1 MRFILNRYF
10 FIALVSATP
19 FTAWSSSF
27 NVDINTAG
35 LAGTTATLAFDF
47 IDGDGVA
54 NNTAQISGFL
64 TDGSFDPVLASSI
77 GDVSG
82 LLDTSVT
89 LGDTGGFK
97 EFLQPLTLGG
107 TLHFQLQISDLF
119 DPSALTPDAFRFYLL
134 DELAGS
140 PLFSTT
146 DPTSSAALF
155 SMDLTGD
162 GKGLSVYATTNPIA
176 AWIVES
182 PRQAIPAP
190 GTLPLIMTGVGSLA
204 LGRKR
209 LLACKSQ
216 ASL

>member
-1 MRFILNRYF
+1 MRFMLNRYF

-19 FTAWSSSF
+19 LTAWSSSF
-27 NVDINTAG
+27 NVNIDTAG

-64 TDGSFDPVLASSI
+64 TDGGFDRGLASSV

-89 LGDTGGFK
+89 LGDSGGFN
-97 EFLQPLTLGG
+97 EFLQPITLGG
-107 TLHFQLQISDLF
+107 TLHFQLQLTDLF
-119 DPSALTPDAFRFYLL
+119 DPSALRPDVFGFYLL
-134 DELAGS
+134 DELASS

-146 DPTSSAALF
+146 DPTGSAALF
-155 SMDLTGD
+155 SIDLTGD
-162 GKGLSVYATTNPIA
+162 GKGLSVYAATNPSA
-176 AWIVES
+176 AWTVEA

-190 GTLPLIMTGVGSLA
+190 GTLPLILACVGSLA
-204 LGRKR
+204 SGPSTPTGL
-209 LLACKSQ
+209 
-216 ASL
+216 